1 MLGSLGCCAGDT
13 WASEL
18 GTVLNISL
26 DSKQEPR
33 LITHP
38 WRHVPKGTNG
48 GVSLVGLIASFAG
61 GLVVGVAFYLGII
74 MNVGFDVPNQ
84 VNVILVGTCFN
95 QMIFDR
101 RRFEIFLSISKSIN
115 IYHLLFYRR
124 HCWVFRQLY

>member
-33 LITHP
+33 LITQP

-61 GLVVGVAFYLGII
+61 GLVVGVAFYIGII
-74 MNVGFDVPNQ
+74 MNVGFNAPNQ
-84 VNVILVGTCFN
+84 VNIILVGKCFD
-95 QMIFDR
+95 QIISDR
-101 RRFEIFLSISKSIN
+101 RRGI
-115 IYHLLFYRR
+115 
-124 HCWVFRQLY
+124 

>member
-33 LITHP
+33 LITQP

-74 MNVGFDVPNQ
+74 MNVGFNVPSQ
-84 VNVILVGTCFN
+84 VNIILVGTCLN
-95 QMIFDR
+95 QICLDLRITYFHP
-101 RRFEIFLSISKSIN
+101 FLS
-115 IYHLLFYRR
+115 
-124 HCWVFRQLY
+124 

>member
-33 LITHP
+33 LITQP

-48 GVSLVGLIASFAG
+48 GVSLVGFIASFAG

-74 MNVGFDVPNQ
+74 MNIGFNVPNQ
-84 VNVILVGTCFN
+84 ANIILVGTCFN
-95 QMIFDR
+95 QIISDR
-101 RRFEIFLSISKSIN
+101 RFKIFSWIS
-115 IYHLLFYRR
+115 
-124 HCWVFRQLY
+124 